1 MADKNKVVNL
11 ANSIGYVIS
20 DEYIED
26 VIPALTMVLSHVLS
40 TIDMPIETALKYI
53 EQTLRIPY
61 KPKQ

>member
-1 MADKNKVVNL
+1 MADKNKVVDL

-53 EQTLRIPY
+53 EQTLRIP
-61 KPKQ
+61 KQ

>member
-1 MADKNKVVNL
+1 MADKIKVVNL

-40 TIDMPIETALKYI
+40 TTDISIEKALEYI

-61 KPKQ
+61 EPKQ